1 MSHLPLPRT
10 GLQGERDICTGVP
23 ERRVVASSLA
33 WLVTRQN
40 QRLGFHV
47 SDTRAHEASLLNE
60 KVTQT

>member
-1 MSHLPLPRT
+1 MSHLPLTRT
-10 GLQGERDICTGVP
+10 GLQGERGVCTGVP

-33 WLVTRQN
+33 RLVTRQN

-47 SDTRAHEASLLNE
+47 SDMRAHEASLLKD